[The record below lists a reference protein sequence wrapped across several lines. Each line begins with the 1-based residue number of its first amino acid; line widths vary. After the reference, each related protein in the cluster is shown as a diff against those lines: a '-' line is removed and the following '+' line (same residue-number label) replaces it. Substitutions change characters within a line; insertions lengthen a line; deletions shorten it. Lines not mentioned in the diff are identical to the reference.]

1 MKDERDQPKVAKAKK
16 KYVKPELKRMNDEHP
31 AVVSGAPPI
40 PGATASVQS
49 SPVAPGAT
57 VF

>member
-1 MKDERDQPKVAKAKK
+1 MKDARDQPKAAKAKK

-40 PGATASVQS
+40 PGASAGVQA
-49 SPVAPGAT
+49 SPVAPGVT